1 MSRKVAVSYSEMWK
15 RSETEVLIS
24 EKPNLAE

>member
-15 RSETEVLIS
+15 RSETESLIS
-24 EKPNLAE
+24 ENPNLAE